1 MDTFVK
7 RRDYLVCVDSDG
19 CAMDTMDIKHE
30 RCFGPL
36 MVEEWGLEAWREPV
50 LKRWNA
56 INLYTMTRGI
66 NRFKGLA
73 MALAEV
79 NERYTPIAGI
89 EAFCQWAENERELS
103 NRSLEKAVEQSH
115 ETIFAKALNW
125 SRAVNEAIERL
136 PESAKKPFAH
146 VAEGLKAAHAFAD
159 VAVVSS
165 ANRDA
170 VLAEWEQYGLTGFV
184 DVLLCQDAGSKAHC
198 IGELL
203 KQGYDPDR
211 VLMVGDAPGDQKAAE
226 QNGVLFY
233 PILVRKEAESWKELA
248 FAGLHAFFEGRY
260 DTYGRAKREE
270 FFDNLRGAED
280 G

>member
-89 EAFCQWAENERELS
+89 EAFCQWAQNERELS
-103 NRSLEKAVEQSH
+103 NRSLEKAAKQSH
-115 ETIFAKALNW
+115 EAIFAKALNW
-125 SRAVNEAIERL
+125 SRAVNAAIERL
-136 PESAKKPFAH
+136 PESAKSP
-146 VAEGLKAAHAFAD
+146 LPMWPKASRRRMRLRMWP
-159 VAVVSS
+159 SS
-165 ANRDA
+165 PAP
-170 VLAEWEQYGLTGFV
+170 TGM
-184 DVLLCQDAGSKAHC
+184 QSWPSGSNT
-198 IGELL
+198 G
-203 KQGYDPDR
+203 
-211 VLMVGDAPGDQKAAE
+211 
-226 QNGVLFY
+226 
-233 PILVRKEAESWKELA
+233 
-248 FAGLHAFFEGRY
+248 
-260 DTYGRAKREE
+260 
-270 FFDNLRGAED
+270 
-280 G
+280 